1 MEKNFIKDFEMIE
14 KTQDDIELELLLN
27 IIETKRQ
34 LEASNKN
41 FEFAENIELIDYYT
55 YQIKAYRAKLDY
67 LVKKAKIKGISLD
80 VINGIELN
88 SYIA

>member
-14 KTQDDIELELLLN
+14 KTQDDRELELLLN